1 MYPLHFGH
9 FAGSLSKIVWG
20 ALGVALCFVIL
31 SGFHLW
37 AKRRAGERLWRAFD
51 RAVQVGGHGL
61 PLAMLGSGYAF
72 FLSRPAGNPFF
83 WTPAGFV
90 LGAGLAIAL
99 GLGELDAGA
108 LGGRYRRLLGAACLA
123 LPVLRMATGG
133 MDWAEALFARQSDV
147 LAVDLFL
154 LIAGAC
160 LLRWRPAAVRRRR
173 GEGSLVPG
181 PAE

>member
-1 MYPLHFGH
+1 M
-9 FAGSLSKIVWG
+9 
-20 ALGVALCFVIL
+20 
-31 SGFHLW
+31 
-37 AKRRAGERLWRAFD
+37 WRAFD

-90 LGAGLAIAL
+90 LGA
-99 GLGELDAGA
+99 
-108 LGGRYRRLLGAACLA
+108 ACLA

-133 MDWAEALFARQSDV
+133 MDWAEALLARQSDV